1 MEVIGNLLQGFG
13 VALQP
18 MNLLFCFVGVF
29 VGTLI
34 GVLPGIGPLGAIALL
49 LPSTFYIPAES
60 ALIML
65 AGIYYGA
72 MYGGSTTS
80 ILVNIP
86 GEAASV
92 VTCIDGH
99 QMAKQGR
106 AGAALGIAACGS
118 FIGGSITVFLLALL
132 APPLARLALTFGPPE
147 YFSLM
152 VLGLC
157 ILVYLAN
164 GPISKALV
172 MAALGIVLGIV
183 GTDTISGRSRF
194 TFGFFELDDGIGIIP
209 VVMGLFGVSEVLLNV
224 ERKMERSIA
233 AVRLKGL
240 LPTRQDWKE
249 SLGPI
254 FRGTFLGFFLGIL
267 PGGGAIL
274 SSFASYAME
283 KKLSPRPEAFGRG
296 AIAGVAGPE
305 TANNAATGGAFIPLL
320 TIGIPTNAVMAL
332 MLGALVIHGLQPGP
346 LIMKEQPALFWGTI
360 ASMYL
365 GNGMLLLLNL
375 PFIGLWVQIL
385 KVRYTLLFPYI
396 LLFCLIGVFGVNY
409 SLLDTWLMLGF
420 GVFGYLLRK
429 LDYEMAPL
437 VLAMILGPLFENAL
451 RQSLII
457 FNGNPLVFFTRPI
470 SGAFLAGALLLLLS
484 NLLPWMRSRKKYL
497 ADND

>member
-18 MNLLFCFVGVF
+18 MNLFFCFVGVF

-49 LPSTFYIPAES
+49 LPTTFYIPPES
-60 ALIML
+60 ALILL

-106 AGAALGIAACGS
+106 AGAALGIAAFGS

-164 GPISKALV
+164 GPISKALI

-194 TFGFFELDDGIGIIP
+194 TFG
-209 VVMGLFGVSEVLLNV
+209 LF
-224 ERKMERSIA
+224 
-233 AVRLKGL
+233 
-240 LPTRQDWKE
+240 
-249 SLGPI
+249 
-254 FRGTFLGFFLGIL
+254 
-267 PGGGAIL
+267 
-274 SSFASYAME
+274 
-283 KKLSPRPEAFGRG
+283 
-296 AIAGVAGPE
+296 
-305 TANNAATGGAFIPLL
+305 
-320 TIGIPTNAVMAL
+320 
-332 MLGALVIHGLQPGP
+332 
-346 LIMKEQPALFWGTI
+346 
-360 ASMYL
+360 
-365 GNGMLLLLNL
+365 
-375 PFIGLWVQIL
+375 
-385 KVRYTLLFPYI
+385 
-396 LLFCLIGVFGVNY
+396 
-409 SLLDTWLMLGF
+409 
-420 GVFGYLLRK
+420 
-429 LDYEMAPL
+429 
-437 VLAMILGPLFENAL
+437 
-451 RQSLII
+451 
-457 FNGNPLVFFTRPI
+457 
-470 SGAFLAGALLLLLS
+470 
-484 NLLPWMRSRKKYL
+484 
-497 ADND
+497 